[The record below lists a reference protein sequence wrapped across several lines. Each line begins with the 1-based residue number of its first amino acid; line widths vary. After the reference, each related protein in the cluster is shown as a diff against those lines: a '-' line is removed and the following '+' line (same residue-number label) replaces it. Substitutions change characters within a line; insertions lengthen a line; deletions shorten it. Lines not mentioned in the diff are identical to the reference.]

1 MVSEWIN
8 NRPETPAIGVRNR
21 RSLNCAGAN
30 GPCANRRG
38 IFHDLE
44 HSNRASTQRLRTE
57 VEVLRGFFGNPELRA
72 GYRQLNNTAAVN
84 TVQLARAHFL
94 TNSVADTEVR
104 KPLDDLSNP
113 AFLLGSGDFI
123 FVASVLQPPFS
134 AIRAFTS
141 FRTRAAGNGLSA

>member
-57 VEVLRGFFGNPELRA
+57 VEVLRGFFGDPELCA
-72 GYRQLNNTAAVN
+72 GHRQLRDATALNAVKF
-84 TVQLARAHFL
+84 ARAERRL
-94 TNSVADTEVR
+94 VEVDR
-104 KPLDDLSNP
+104 LRPS
-113 AFLLGSGDFI
+113 S
-123 FVASVLQPPFS
+123 S
-134 AIRAFTS
+134 
-141 FRTRAAGNGLSA
+141 RTAWR